1 MKGLVIVGHGSQLP
15 YYKKVMELHK
25 KRIEKMKIFDEVKLA
40 FAAHNRRP
48 TVDEVIRDMRSEVI
62 YVVPLFIAYG
72 LTVRELS
79 KTLGLKR
86 GTGVVERAPNGKKII
101 LCEPIGKDFFVTYA
115 ILNAVIKFNKNADF
129 NECQKT

>member
-25 KRIEKMKIFDEVKLA
+25 KRIERIKIFNEVKLA

-48 TVDEVIRDMRSEVI
+48 TVDEVVRNMKSKVI

-72 LTVRELS
+72 LTVRELL

-86 GTGVVERAPNGKKII
+86 ERGVVEGRFNGKKVI
-101 LCEPIGKDFFVTYA
+101 LCEPIGKDFFVTCA
-115 ILNAVIKFNKNADF
+115 ILNATFKPN
-129 NECQKT
+129 QKC

>member
-48 TVDEVIRDMRSEVI
+48 TVDEVIKDMKSKVI

-79 KTLGLKR
+79 RTLGLKE
-86 GTGVVERAPNGKKII
+86 GAGVVEREPDGKKLI
-101 LCEPIGKDFFVTYA
+101 LCEPIGKDFLVTYA
-115 ILNAVIKFNKNADF
+115 ILNAVFKLNENTGF
-129 NECQKT
+129 NELQKT